1 MKTLIRSAAAAL
13 LIGISVLSAQDHA
26 TTPGSLHSLVDYLE
40 QAQAANPELK
50 AFASRYDA
58 ARERSTQSNALPDPV
73 FQVTHFVESV
83 QTRTGPQENV
93 LSLSQRIPWFGKLD
107 QRGLGASAEAEAVW
121 YAWQS
126 RQLSVALAV
135 ANLFFDYGLNDR
147 AIALTAENLRL
158 LEQLEP
164 IVEEKVRAGEQL
176 NALLRLKVEIGR
188 TADKLASLEQ
198 KQLTLGARLNAL
210 LAQPS
215 GTALARPQWEVPAA
229 LPTWHSVDLARALE
243 ANHPELKMIQRQI
256 DSADIRREIAR
267 LERYPDLALGVN
279 YIQVGDPTVNPTTPD
294 AGRDPWGVT
303 LSVSL
308 PIWGAR
314 NQAIRAD
321 AESTHRAIKQQYEDR
336 LNHLRADLTSSLA
349 RLDDAHRRLKL
360 YGEELLGLARQS
372 LDNSRSAYENGGTT
386 ILEVIDSERSLLEL
400 ELEHW
405 RAAADAWKQHITV
418 QTLINQPLLGTF
430 TATSD
435 HDE

>member
-1 MKTLIRSAAAAL
+1 MKALIRSAVGVGLLGVAFTAA
-13 LIGISVLSAQDHA
+13 Q
-26 TTPGSLHSLVDYLE
+26 TPTDPPASLHSLVGYLE
-40 QAQAANPELK
+40 QVQTINPELQ
-50 AFASRYDA
+50 ALASRYDA
-58 ARERSTQSNALPDPV
+58 ARERIAQSSALPDPV

-93 LSLSQRIPWFGKLD
+93 LSLSQRLPWFGKLD
-107 QRGLGASAEAEAVW
+107 QRALGASAEAEAVW

-126 RQLSVALAV
+126 RQLSVALLV
-135 ANLFFDYGLNDR
+135 ANLFFDYGFNDR
-147 AIALTAENLRL
+147 AIQLTAENLRL

-164 IVEEKVRAGEQL
+164 IVEEKVRAGGPL

-198 KQLTLGARLNAL
+198 ERLTLAARLNAM

-215 GTALARPQWEVPAA
+215 ETRLAAPQWEPPVA
-229 LPTWHSVDLARALE
+229 LPTWRAVELARALE
-243 ANHPELKMIQRQI
+243 TNHPELKMIKRQI
-256 DSADIRREIAR
+256 ESADVRREMAR

-279 YIQVGDPTVNPTTPD
+279 YIQIGDPTVNPATPD

-308 PIWGAR
+308 PIWGSR
-314 NQAIRAD
+314 NQATRAD
-321 AESTHRAIKQQYEDR
+321 AEFTHRAIINQYDDR

-360 YGEELLGLARQS
+360 YGEELLSLARQS
-372 LDNSRSAYENGGTT
+372 LANSRSAYENGGTT
-386 ILEVIDSERSLLEL
+386 LLEVIDSERSLLEL
-400 ELEHW
+400 ELQHW

-418 QTLINQPLLGTF
+418 QTLINQPLLGAF

-435 HDE
+435 HE